1 MNIES
6 KKIAINTSAKMIYDF
21 VGNFNNFSN
30 LLPAQVEGWASTE
43 DTCSFKVGG
52 FVQIQLRMAEKT
64 PYSKIVIAPDMSTAS
79 SFPFQLIITLG
90 EKNGYTDTV
99 VSTKIEGNSMM
110 LMMIKGKIKPALD
123 TMVEQLKYFAENRS
137 R

>member
-52 FVQIQLRMAEKT
+52 FVQIQLRMAEKI
-64 PYSKIVIAPDMSTAS
+64 PYSRKV
-79 SFPFQLIITLG
+79 QC
-90 EKNGYTDTV
+90 EKLNILNVLY
-99 VSTKIEGNSMM
+99 
-110 LMMIKGKIKPALD
+110 
-123 TMVEQLKYFAENRS
+123 VEILLK
-137 R
+137 